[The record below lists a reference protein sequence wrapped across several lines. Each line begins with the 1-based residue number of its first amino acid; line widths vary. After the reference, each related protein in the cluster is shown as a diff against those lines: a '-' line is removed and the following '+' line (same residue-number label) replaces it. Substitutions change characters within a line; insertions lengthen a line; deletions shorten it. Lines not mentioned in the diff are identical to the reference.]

1 MKQSALCKEY
11 PEVWVSCIS
20 LLWLNSS
27 FLDQLCRD
35 ISIAAF
41 GDDPFTLESSQWTVS
56 LRTAHP
62 FRASIPIPNDPVCP
76 LNDQSAQ
83 ADRIC
88 QPPQSLSAAQT
99 RGDPHNRSARF
110 QPCTN
115 VLSRRSTFDHT
126 CIEPRARIS
135 ARDPHR
141 TPQRLHPFEDP
152 LSADQMIFE
161 RIFLQRP
168 AHLHP

>member
-62 FRASIPIPNDPVCP
+62 FRASIPIPNVSVCF
-76 LNDQSAQ
+76 LLTQEAEQDL
-83 ADRIC
+83 I
-88 QPPQSLSAAQT
+88 QSL
-99 RGDPHNRSARF
+99 PL
-110 QPCTN
+110 
-115 VLSRRSTFDHT
+115 LS
-126 CIEPRARIS
+126 I
-135 ARDPHR
+135 
-141 TPQRLHPFEDP
+141 L
-152 LSADQMIFE
+152 
-161 RIFLQRP
+161 
-168 AHLHP
+168 